1 MFKLFPLV
9 IYTDGA
15 TEGYLKNGNINLD
28 DLVIIK
34 LEMEKNLKIGII
46 GAGIQGVCNALFLQK
61 KGYQVTLFDKD
72 EPGNLSASYG
82 NAGHF
87 SPYASIPLNRPD
99 ILTDVPAMLLSSSGP
114 LAVKWNYVPK
124 MIPWFLKFLKNCS
137 TKNMMHTAKYM
148 HQILDLALPAYD
160 ELFDEIDLSGLV
172 ENKGIMYI
180 WNDQNLKS
188 RELEINIRNEI
199 GAEQQ
204 LLNQKEIHDL
214 EPNIKKIYHAG
225 VFYKKARHAR
235 NPKKILLKL
244 LDLFLKKD
252 GKFLKLN
259 VQDITF
265 DNEKPIL
272 KSDVQTFI
280 FDRVVIA
287 CGAFSKK
294 LTDKLDEKIPLDTER
309 GYHVHFK
316 GCDHLVSR
324 PVVFTNRG
332 FGMTPM
338 EQGLRVVGTVE
349 FGGLE
354 NPLSKG
360 RIKNLVNNAKYM
372 LDGLPEHEDEWLGFR
387 PTLPDYLPVIGP
399 SKNYKNVFYS
409 FGHHHLGWTLAAISG
424 KIISNMIANKNTN
437 LNLEPYSSKRF

>member
-1 MFKLFPLV
+1 MS
-9 IYTDGA
+9 
-15 TEGYLKNGNINLD
+15 E
-28 DLVIIK
+28 
-34 LEMEKNLKIGII
+34 NLKIGIV
-46 GAGIQGVCNALFLQK
+46 GAGIQGVCSALFIQK
-61 KGYQVTLFDKD
+61 KGYDVTLFDKND
-72 EPGNLSASYG
+72 PGNRSASYG

-99 ILTDVPAMLLSSSGP
+99 ILLDVPSMLFSSTGP
-114 LAVKWNYVPK
+114 LALKWNYVPK

-172 ENKGIMYI
+172 ESKGIMYI

-188 RELEINIRNEI
+188 RELEIKIRDEI

-204 LLNQKEIHDL
+204 LLNKKEIHDL
-214 EPNIKKIYHAG
+214 EPNIKQVYHAG

-235 NPKKILLKL
+235 NPGKIWVKL
-244 LDLFLKKD
+244 FENFLKKG

-259 VQDITF
+259 IQDLNF
-265 DNEKPIL
+265 DGDNPVIRSESQRFVLDKL
-272 KSDVQTFI
+272 
-280 FDRVVIA
+280 VIA

-294 LTDKLDEKIPLDTER
+294 LTDKLHENIPLDTER
-309 GYHVHFK
+309 GYHIHFK
-316 GCDHLVSR
+316 GFDHLISR
-324 PVVFTNRG
+324 PVVFQNRG

-349 FGGLE
+349 FGGLKNE
-354 NPLSKG
+354 ITKS
-360 RIKNLVNNAKYM
+360 RIKNLVNNAKFL

-409 FGHHHLGWTLAAISG
+409 FGHHHLGWTLGAISG
-424 KIISNMIANKNTN
+424 KIISKMISGEKTN
-437 LNLEPYSSKRF
+437 LALDPYSSLRFS

>member
-1 MFKLFPLV
+1 M
-9 IYTDGA
+9 A
-15 TEGYLKNGNINLD
+15 NLR
-28 DLVIIK
+28 V
-34 LEMEKNLKIGII
+34 GIV

-61 KGYQVTLFDKD
+61 KGFQVTLFDRED
-72 EPGNLSASYG
+72 PGSQAASYG

-87 SPYASIPLNRPD
+87 SPYASVPVNRPD
-99 ILTDVPAMLLSSSGP
+99 ILSDVPAMLLSSTGP
-114 LAVKWNYVPK
+114 LALKWNYVPR
-124 MIPWFLKFLKNCS
+124 MLPWFLKFIKNCS
-137 TKNMMHTAKYM
+137 KKNMMHTAKYM

-160 ELFDEIDLSGLV
+160 ELFEEIDLSGLV

-204 LLNQKEIHDL
+204 LLNKKEIHDL
-214 EPNIKKIYHAG
+214 EPNIKNIYHAG

-235 NPKKILLKL
+235 NPGKIWVKLFEDFVKKG
-244 LDLFLKKD
+244 

-259 VQDITF
+259 IQKVDF
-265 DNEKPIL
+265 DENNPVLRSET
-272 KSDVQTFI
+272 QRFI
-280 FDRVVIA
+280 FDKLVIC

-294 LTDKLDEKIPLDTER
+294 LTDNLHENIPLDTER
-309 GYHVHFK
+309 GYHIHYK
-316 GCDHLVSR
+316 GFDNLISR
-324 PVVFTNRG
+324 PVVFQNRG

-349 FGGLE
+349 FGGLN
-354 NPLSKG
+354 NPLSKS
-360 RIKNLVNNAKYM
+360 RIKNLVDNAKFL
-372 LDGLPEHEDEWLGFR
+372 LDGLPDHHDDEWLGFR
-387 PTLPDYLPVIGP
+387 PTLPDYLPVIGS

-424 KIISNMIANKNTN
+424 KIISKMISNENTN
-437 LNLEPYSSKRF
+437 LDLEPYSSLRFS

>member
-1 MFKLFPLV
+1 
-9 IYTDGA
+9 
-15 TEGYLKNGNINLD
+15 
-28 DLVIIK
+28 
-34 LEMEKNLKIGII
+34 MEKKIKIGVI
-46 GAGIQGVCNALFLQK
+46 GAGIQGVCSGLFLQK
-61 KGYQVTLFDKD
+61 KGFEVILFDRE
-72 EPGNLSASYG
+72 EPTSQAASYG

-99 ILTDVPAMLLSSSGP
+99 ILTDVPAMLLSSNGP
-114 LAVKWNYVPK
+114 LALKWNYIPK
-124 MIPWFLKFLKNCS
+124 MIPWFFKFIKSCS

-172 ENKGIMYI
+172 ENKGILYI

-204 LLNQKEIHDL
+204 LLNKKEIHDL

-235 NPKKILLKL
+235 NPGKIWLKL
-244 LDLFLKKD
+244 FENFLKKG

-259 VQDITF
+259 IQDLNF
-265 DNEKPIL
+265 YEKNPIIR
-272 KSDVQTFI
+272 SETQRFI
-280 FDRVVIA
+280 FDKVVIA

-294 LTDKLDEKIPLDTER
+294 LTDKLYENIPLDTER
-309 GYHVHFK
+309 GYHIHFK
-316 GCDHLVSR
+316 GCDHLISR
-324 PVVFTNRG
+324 PVVFQNRG

-354 NPLSKG
+354 NPLTKS
-360 RIKNLVNNAKYM
+360 RINNLINNAKYL
-372 LDGLPEHEDEWLGFR
+372 LDGLPGHEDEWLGFR

-399 SKNYKNVFYS
+399 SKNYNNVFYC
-409 FGHHHLGWTLAAISG
+409 FGHHHLGWTLGAISG
-424 KIISNMIANKNTN
+424 KIISKMISDEKTN
-437 LNLEPYSSKRF
+437 LDLKPYSSLRFS